1 MFQLLPTL
9 AVLIQTS
16 VAGCGTMAERPLFE
30 CDTPLAIELTLPMR
44 TLMRNAKRH
53 PVLDGTLRFAD
64 SRGQDVILDVKVT
77 TRGHDRLQNCNFP
90 PLSLT
95 VDPQQAR
102 DTTFAGQ
109 KKLKI
114 VTQCK
119 RGAKYLDFLRQE
131 FGIYKAFNALS
142 EFSFRVRMLS
152 ITFLDSAGK
161 RREDVQVAFFI
172 ESVPEV
178 GQRLGLRTVK
188 QNQIGVWQLDAKHAN
203 VYEVFQF
210 MIANTDWSMFKGPGE
225 EDCCHNGKVFGA
237 QGTDTDWLLLPY
249 DFDRAGLIDAPYAE
263 PDARLPIR
271 SVRQRLFR
279 GHCHYLGHLERTI
292 QLFND
297 RRDAIESAINTGGV
311 TEKTISK
318 QTDYI
323 AEFYTIINDPEKLQR
338 QIVAS
343 CRGGKSET

>member
-16 VAGCGTMAERPLFE
+16 VADCGTMAERPLFE
-30 CDTPLAIELTLPMR
+30 CDTPLAMELTLPMK
-44 TLMRNAKRH
+44 TLLRGAKRH
-53 PVLDGTLRFAD
+53 PVLDGKLRFAD
-64 SRGQDVILDVKVT
+64 SRGQDVILDVIVT

-102 DTTFAGQ
+102 GTTFAGQ

-119 RGAKYLDFLRQE
+119 QGAKYLDFLRQE

-178 GQRLGLRTVK
+178 GQRLGLRAIK
-188 QNQIGVWQLDAKHAN
+188 QNQIGVWQLDAQHAN

-237 QGTDTDWLLLPY
+237 QGTEFLEVTFLGVQGVHEGPS
-249 DFDRAGLIDAPYAE
+249 DA
-263 PDARLPIR
+263 
-271 SVRQRLFR
+271 
-279 GHCHYLGHLERTI
+279 
-292 QLFND
+292 
-297 RRDAIESAINTGGV
+297 GGV
-311 TEKTISK
+311 RTQSRCHSPGQLSREPVEVFQDAAPRPVGIGSVFE
-318 QTDYI
+318 DHI
-323 AEFYTIINDPEKLQR
+323 HEREPE
-338 QIVAS
+338 
-343 CRGGKSET
+343 E